1 MSNAGTAFSEICNF
15 TEKQWQATHT
25 ALENRFTLFGGYRGP
40 GKSYWLRW
48 HPVYMLLRYH
58 AQGIKNVSAA
68 LFCETYP
75 ELQDRHVNKISN
87 EFPAWLGELGTTQR
101 AGLGFYLKPKWG
113 GGVLLLRNLDA
124 PDKYKSAEF
133 GWIGID
139 EITRIPKRTVDI
151 LRGSLRWP
159 GIERPQFCA
168 ATNPDGKHHEWVR
181 QLWIER
187 NFTGDGFA
195 ELAKLADEFAF
206 VPARPG
212 DNPYL
217 SESYWNDLLTA
228 PRDLREA
235 WLDGNW
241 YSKAFGVVYDE
252 FSDENIETIAP
263 DFSRPFELA
272 FDDGYIDP
280 RVVLFVQ
287 RDSMRIN
294 VFDELAQTKT
304 LDDVSVRMVLE
315 KCAAWQG
322 KALPADKDLDASTG
336 RNPLDRAAV
345 WCEANEVKL
354 PEIAIGGSES
364 VQLMRRFREAN
375 ITARG
380 GTHEIVEGIKIVR
393 RLIRDGNG
401 YRALKVSPLCRTL
414 VSEMTQGYRYP
425 EGSRRDNEKPEDA
438 NNHACDALRV
448 WVWMRGK

>member
-1 MSNAGTAFSEICNF
+1 MSDGVRFSDICNF

-48 HPVYMLLRYH
+48 HAIYMLLRYH
-58 AQGIKNVSAA
+58 AQGISNVNWG

-75 ELQDRHVNKISN
+75 ELQDRQINKIAA
-87 EFPAWLGELGTTQR
+87 EFPSWLGKLGTTKR
-101 AGLGFYLKPKWG
+101 AGLGFYLKPEFG
-113 GGVLLLRNLDA
+113 AGIILLRNLDK

-133 GWIGID
+133 AGISID
-139 EITRIPKRTVDI
+139 EITRIPKRTVDM

-168 ATNPDGKHHEWVR
+168 ATNPDGRYHEWVR
-181 QLWIER
+181 QIWIER

-195 ELAKLADEFAF
+195 ELAQLSDEFAF

-212 DNPYL
+212 DNPHL
-217 SESYWNDLLTA
+217 SQSYWNDLLTA

-235 WLDGNW
+235 WLDGSW

-252 FSDENIETIAP
+252 FSDENIAEVAP
-263 DFSRPFELA
+263 DFSRSFELA

-280 RVVLFVQ
+280 RVVLFIQ
-287 RDSMRIN
+287 RNATGIN
-294 VFDELAQTKT
+294 VFDELTHTKT
-304 LDDVSVRMVLE
+304 LDDVSVKDVLAR
-315 KCAAWQG
+315 CATWQG
-322 KALPADKDLDASTG
+322 KQLPDSWSAMKLNEASDW
-336 RNPLDRAAV
+336 LL
-345 WCEANEVKL
+345 ANEVRL
-354 PEIAIGGSES
+354 PEIAVGGSES

-380 GTHEIVEGIKIVR
+380 GTHEIVEGIKVMR
-393 RLIRDGNG
+393 ARIRDGNG
-401 YRALKVSPLCRTL
+401 YRALRVSSRCRTL
-414 VSEMTQGYRYP
+414 ISEMTQGYRYP
-425 EGSRRDNEKPEDA
+425 EGSRRDSEKPEDA

-448 WVWMRGK
+448 WMWMRGK